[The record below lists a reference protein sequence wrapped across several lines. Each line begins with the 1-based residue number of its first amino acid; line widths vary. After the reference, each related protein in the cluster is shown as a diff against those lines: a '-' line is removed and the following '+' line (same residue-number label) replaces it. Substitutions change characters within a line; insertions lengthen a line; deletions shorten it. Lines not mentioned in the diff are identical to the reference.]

1 MVDKTANIILNDI
14 DLIENQVKNVS
25 GIVGID
31 TEDKE
36 ATSLGISTPTG
47 TSGSIKLTTNAKM
60 AGVAGNIEIATGNTE
75 QSSKGGNISI
85 HSGTAKENNGTVEI
99 FGAATND
106 PARYLRFKTLENNT
120 QYAKAKVDETEALNI
135 VIPDKSNINS
145 QCRLIW
151 TANGLEIIR
160 EDLSSA
166 E

>member
-1 MVDKTANIILNDI
+1 MVDKEANIILNDI
-14 DLIENQVKNVS
+14 DLVENQVKNVS
-25 GIVGID
+25 EVLGID
-31 TEDKE
+31 TE
-36 ATSLGISTPTG
+36 ATSLGITTPTG
-47 TSGSIKLTTNAKM
+47 TSGSITVTTHAQDNS
-60 AGVAGNIEIATGNTE
+60 GAGNIEIVTGNTDK
-75 QSSKGGNISI
+75 SSKGGNISI
-85 HSGTAKENNGTVEI
+85 HSGGAKKDIGTVEI
-99 FGAATND
+99 YGASD
-106 PARYLRFKTLENNT
+106 SKEKRYLRFKTLENNT

>member
-1 MVDKTANIILNDI
+1 MADKEANIILNDI

-25 GIVGID
+25 GVLGID
-31 TEDKE
+31 TEGKE

-47 TSGSIKLTTNAKM
+47 TPGSITVTTHAQDN
-60 AGVAGNIEIATGNTE
+60 GGAGNIEIVTGNTDK
-75 QSSKGGNISI
+75 SSKGGNISI
-85 HSGTAKENNGTVEI
+85 HSGKAKKDIGTVEI
-99 FGAATND
+99 YGASDSNNE
-106 PARYLRFKTLENNT
+106 RYLRFKTLENNT